1 MDLPTKFGRIY
12 PQMPLDK
19 TPVPPL
25 LSPHGHPP
33 RLDTEPIELSRARH
47 GAPGLG
53 LALQPAP
60 TSAVRRPVVQ
70 AAVLRRR
77 RHPCAPVL
85 LPPGGTASLLATCC
99 LAFRRLVLGYFCTTI
114 CRTEQDWNDENTRL
128 VCELFAEQVTAH
140 NRSGTHLNKSGY
152 KNVMEKFKDKTG
164 LDYSRRQ
171 FKNKWDKMRREYA
184 NWKRLVK
191 ETGLGWDNEKK
202 TYTAPD
208 SRWKQLN
215 KDYPGINKFKD
226 GPLQFEELKTI
237 MFEDIRNSGD
247 DHWAPSSGAAP
258 ASQQDAEPDEA
269 DDRDEDC
276 DDNEASDDCDE
287 YSPEPS
293 RGKRPAPANR
303 KDKGKNQRLQEG
315 IGYKKN

>member
-1 MDLPTKFGRIY
+1 MSDN
-12 PQMPLDK
+12 
-19 TPVPPL
+19 
-25 LSPHGHPP
+25 
-33 RLDTEPIELSRARH
+33 A
-47 GAPGLG
+47 
-53 LALQPAP
+53 
-60 TSAVRRPVVQ
+60 
-70 AAVLRRR
+70 
-77 RHPCAPVL
+77 
-85 LPPGGTASLLATCC
+85 
-99 LAFRRLVLGYFCTTI
+99 
-114 CRTEQDWNDENTRL
+114 DWNDENTRL

-258 ASQQDAEPDEA
+258 ASQQDADPDEA

-303 KDKGKNQRLQEG
+303 KDKGKKPKTSGGHWVQKELSKLVSLSARSTASCESLA
-315 IGYKKN
+315 KKDESSGCSIKDVMALVRECGAVPGTKEHFIASQVFVKRAEREMFLTLETPEERFQWLSMKHMWMTRNDSSM

>member
-1 MDLPTKFGRIY
+1 MSDN
-12 PQMPLDK
+12 
-19 TPVPPL
+19 
-25 LSPHGHPP
+25 
-33 RLDTEPIELSRARH
+33 A
-47 GAPGLG
+47 
-53 LALQPAP
+53 
-60 TSAVRRPVVQ
+60 
-70 AAVLRRR
+70 
-77 RHPCAPVL
+77 
-85 LPPGGTASLLATCC
+85 
-99 LAFRRLVLGYFCTTI
+99 
-114 CRTEQDWNDENTRL
+114 DWNDENTRL

-303 KDKGKNQRLQEG
+303 KDKGKKTKDFRRALGTKRIEQACFFECEEHC
-315 IGYKKN
+315 IM

>member
-1 MDLPTKFGRIY
+1 MCDHC
-12 PQMPLDK
+12 
-19 TPVPPL
+19 L
-25 LSPHGHPP
+25 L
-33 RLDTEPIELSRARH
+33 L
-47 GAPGLG
+47 
-53 LALQPAP
+53 
-60 TSAVRRPVVQ
+60 
-70 AAVLRRR
+70 LRFTTMYVY
-77 RHPCAPVL
+77 HVCSVD
-85 LPPGGTASLLATCC
+85 
-99 LAFRRLVLGYFCTTI
+99 YFVDSKMSDNA
-114 CRTEQDWNDENTRL
+114 DWNDENTRL

-293 RGKRPAPANR
+293 RGKRGHWVQKELSKLVSLSARSTASCESLAK
-303 KDKGKNQRLQEG
+303 KDESSGCSIKDVMALVRECGAVPGTKEHFIASQVFVKRAEREMFLTLETPEERFQWLSMKHMWMTRNDSSM
-315 IGYKKN
+315 

>member
-1 MDLPTKFGRIY
+1 
-12 PQMPLDK
+12 
-19 TPVPPL
+19 
-25 LSPHGHPP
+25 
-33 RLDTEPIELSRARH
+33 
-47 GAPGLG
+47 
-53 LALQPAP
+53 
-60 TSAVRRPVVQ
+60 
-70 AAVLRRR
+70 
-77 RHPCAPVL
+77 
-85 LPPGGTASLLATCC
+85 
-99 LAFRRLVLGYFCTTI
+99 
-114 CRTEQDWNDENTRL
+114 
-128 VCELFAEQVTAH
+128 
-140 NRSGTHLNKSGY
+140 
-152 KNVMEKFKDKTG
+152 MEKFKDKTG

-258 ASQQDAEPDEA
+258 ASQQDADPDEA

-303 KDKGKNQRLQEG
+303 KDKGKKPKTSGGHWVQKELSKLVSLSARSTASCESLA
-315 IGYKKN
+315 KKDESSGCSIKDVMALVRECGAVPGTKEHFIASQVFVKRAEREMFLTLETPEERFQWLSMKHMWMTRNDSSM